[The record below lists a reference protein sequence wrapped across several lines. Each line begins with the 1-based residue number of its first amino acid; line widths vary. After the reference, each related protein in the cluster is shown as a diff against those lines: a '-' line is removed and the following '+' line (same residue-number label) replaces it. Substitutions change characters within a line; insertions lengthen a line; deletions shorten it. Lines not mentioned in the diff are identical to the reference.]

1 MAYIVGAGMPLLP
14 LHQEQL
20 GHHQGSDKDED
31 HFSVHG
37 FMAPVLGVHACM
49 LDPESQTN
57 GVSQVRDGVVIKGQC
72 FPGISYQSIVQNIL
86 LFFAAAEYCA
96 NQSLEIH
103 MPYKTSILGQNRG
116 STGPRHQAHLLGL
129 KVDGLLPTPNDR
141 YS

>member
-20 GHHQGSDKDED
+20 GHHQGSDEDED

-72 FPGISYQSIVQNIL
+72 FPGISYQSIVQNTLMLCSCRVLCKSVARNTHALEDKHFGIEQGL
-86 LFFAAAEYCA
+86 YRPQAPSSSIGVKSGWSAAHP
-96 NQSLEIH
+96 Q
-103 MPYKTSILGQNRG
+103 
-116 STGPRHQAHLLGL
+116 
-129 KVDGLLPTPNDR
+129 
-141 YS
+141 